1 MIPNPIFYNDTTMTI
16 GLIVCCLVM
25 LAAVMIP
32 KAIRHRK
39 QVKQNESEKVVP
51 GEQEVEMIV
60 IPSEERKSTD
70 IYKRRFLVNANIP
83 TRNGKQVAIRQKY
96 HNRISKIVKTIG
108 DNEVSIFSYIDN
120 VLKHHFET
128 FQDDISELYKKS
140 CDDDYL
146 SPNK

>member
-16 GLIVCCLVM
+16 GLIVCCLVV

-146 SPNK
+146 SPKK

>member
-1 MIPNPIFYNDTTMTI
+1 MIPNPIIYNDTTITI

-51 GEQEVEMIV
+51 GEQEVEVIV